1 MNLSKNS
8 FELIV
13 GSLVLLV
20 AISFCI
26 KIFSSSGVKKTSTN
40 GIVIFADFSN
50 SEGIDAGSDVKI
62 AGVKIGVVMEKTLSD
77 TYKSKVKIGI
87 NKGIQIPIDSNAAV
101 VSSGLLGGKYIEI
114 RVGIEDTYMIENS
127 KFQSTQSSVN
137 LEELIGKFA
146 FNGK

>member
-20 AISFCI
+20 AISFCV
-26 KIFSSSGVKKTSTN
+26 KIFSSSSVKKTSTN
-40 GIVIFADFSN
+40 GITIFADFSN

-101 VSSGLLGGKYIEI
+101 VSSGLLGGKYVEI
-114 RVGIEDTYMIENS
+114 RVGIEDSYMIENS

-146 FNGK
+146 FNAK